1 MNTKKI
7 INLTLTVIPVI
18 TSIPLFSL
26 GLVIPAVGCLLYS
39 TVVFLNNVVNVGN
52 NGRHQS

>member
-1 MNTKKI
+1 MNTKRI

-26 GLVIPAVGCLLYS
+26 GLVIPAVGCVLYS
-39 TVVFLNNVVNVGN
+39 TIVCLNNVVNVGN
-52 NGRHQS
+52 NGKHQS